1 MTSPHSSRLNAAGPV
16 KASKTLS
23 TDCSAAPSSEAHMK
37 RRCQATARIVDAGDA
52 HHTIAAE
59 LISTPGLSADDVP
72 DVQLAALA
80 IEHGLTLC
88 TDDHGFA
95 RFGRLRWVDPLA

>member
-1 MTSPHSSRLNAAGPV
+1 MAWAA
-16 KASKTLS
+16 A
-23 TDCSAAPSSEAHMK
+23 DAY
-37 RRCQATARIVDAGDA
+37 RRQATARIVEAGDA

-59 LISTPGLSADDVP
+59 LISTPGLAADDVP

-88 TDDHGFA
+88 THDHSFA
-95 RFGRLRWVDPLA
+95 RFGGLRWIDPLV